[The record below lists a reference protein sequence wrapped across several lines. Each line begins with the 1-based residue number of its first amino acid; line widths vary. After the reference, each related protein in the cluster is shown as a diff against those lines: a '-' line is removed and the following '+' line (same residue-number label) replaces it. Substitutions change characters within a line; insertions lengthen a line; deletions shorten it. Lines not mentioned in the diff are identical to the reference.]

1 MLPLR
6 SVILIVGAL
15 SCHVSQGSPASV
27 QPHTPSTQSIE
38 LAGQLDLARLLDLA
52 AKQLNISI
60 DYDAASMKQQTVTI
74 RPTGSIDPR
83 GLWALTNRS
92 LHQRQLTTVQ
102 IADMPGVSVVKLE
115 DASKLARI
123 EEPVDL
129 AAIDTSRPWTPTA
142 GFRNFMVR
150 LSFVSPKEAAES
162 LKSVIGRGGDAR
174 AIASITPVAGDS
186 QLLLISDV
194 ASRVDEAIAILRR
207 IDVAERATAINEVQL
222 THVTPA
228 QVVTTVTQL
237 AAKRELVS
245 GEKLVGEVIAAPGN
259 GSVLLI
265 APTRLVPIWKS
276 LIAQADDRDP
286 VETIAYTP
294 RVFAVRDV
302 ANLVQQI
309 APGTAAS
316 PDDRFKA
323 VVEEPTGT
331 LLVTG
336 TGAQHERIRDLME
349 RLDSVPGEARRPMR
363 AFSVRNRPVDELL
376 EVLNRLIAAGA
387 LNADPASTGTSV
399 SGLSPIP
406 LPVTTSTNP
415 GLGVNIISPVASSPL
430 LPGPQQSFARP
441 SPSMLAAG
449 SQNAGLTLTADQATN
464 TIIAIG
470 ETRML
475 SQLEALLRTLDV
487 RQPQVVLEVILVT
500 LSERDSISIGVE
512 LQKLIRDGNTAISL
526 SSLFGLSTVT
536 GTGVTQ
542 ALSPAAASGF
552 TGAVVRPGD
561 YSAIIRA
568 LQSLGDGRTV
578 SLPRVLVANNQRTQF
593 DSLAQ
598 EPYGVSFTQGNS
610 NATNVTFGGTLD
622 AGTRLSIKP
631 QIGEGDSLLLD
642 YSISVSSFGE
652 QGSGNLPPSRQ
663 VTSVQ
668 SLATVPDG
676 HTVVVGGL
684 ETSTDSRS
692 TDQLPLIS
700 DIPVLGEAFKNRSR
714 NRTRSRFFVMIRA
727 SIIRGQSFETLRY
740 LSEDAIR
747 QAGIDDK
754 WPKSTPQVIK

>member
-1 MLPLR
+1 MLW
-6 SVILIVGAL
+6 ILAFMCGTATIRQSNGQMQAVT
-15 SCHVSQGSPASV
+15 
-27 QPHTPSTQSIE
+27 TPSIE

-60 DYDAASMKQQTVTI
+60 DYDAAAMKQQTVTI
-74 RPTGSIDPR
+74 RPTGSLDPR

-92 LHQRQLTTVQ
+92 LYQRQLTTVQ

-129 AAIDTSRPWTPTA
+129 ASIDVSKPWAPTP

-150 LSFVSPKEAAES
+150 LSFVSPKDAAES
-162 LKSVIGRGGDAR
+162 LKSVLARGGDAR
-174 AIASITPVAGDS
+174 AAASITPVAGDS

-194 ASRVDEAIAILRR
+194 TSRIDEATAILRR

-237 AAKRELVS
+237 AAKRETVS
-245 GEKLVGEVIAAPGN
+245 GEKLAGEVIAAPGN
-259 GSVLLI
+259 HSVLLI

-276 LIAQADDRDP
+276 LIAQADSRDP

-309 APGTAAS
+309 APGSAAN

-323 VVEEPTGT
+323 IVEEPTGT

-336 TGAQHERIRDLME
+336 TASQHERIRDLME

-387 LNADPASTGTSV
+387 LNADPASSGSGV
-399 SGLSPIP
+399 SGLSPVP
-406 LPVTTSTNP
+406 LPVATSTNP
-415 GLGVNIISPVASSPL
+415 GTGVNIISPVATSPL
-430 LPGPQQSFARP
+430 LPGPQQSFGRP
-441 SPSMLAAG
+441 APSILATG
-449 SQNAGLTLTADQATN
+449 SQNSALTLTADQATN

-500 LSERDSISIGVE
+500 LSERDSISLGVE
-512 LQKLIRDGNTAISL
+512 LQQLIRDGNTAIAI

-561 YSAIIRA
+561 FSAIVRA

-684 ETSTDSRS
+684 ETSTDSNS
-692 TDQLPLIS
+692 VDQLPIIG
-700 DIPVLGEAFKNRSR
+700 DIPILGEAFKERSR
-714 NRTRSRFFVMIRA
+714 NQTRSRFFVMIRA

-740 LSEDAIR
+740 LSEDSIR
-747 QAGIDDK
+747 QAGIDDT